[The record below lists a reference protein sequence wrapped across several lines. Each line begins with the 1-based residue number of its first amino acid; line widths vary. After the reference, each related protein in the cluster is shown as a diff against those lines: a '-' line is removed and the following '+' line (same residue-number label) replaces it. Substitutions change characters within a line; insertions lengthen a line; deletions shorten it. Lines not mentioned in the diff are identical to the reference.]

1 MNARRGACA
10 LLVFALACALPAA
23 QAGKPLISDKDLER
37 FNRNA
42 QLLGGVLQ
50 SFRQNRTM
58 TPVERQRWAYGVVQQ
73 PQLDGALDRVL
84 QEIRRAAGPKAP
96 AARVYVIPDPTF
108 QAYAA
113 EDGSIFV
120 AAGMLQSLESQDEI
134 AALLA
139 HEYVHV
145 LRKHPGK
152 SALETAK
159 GVGAGLTSIYLDR
172 EYAGVNASRPS
183 TDYVRH
189 ALLRET
195 AMQSVQAGIV
205 PTRARAQED
214 EADRLGTDLMVA
226 AGYNPIGMM
235 DMLGRMELWEQQRR
249 QARAQQPQGTAQGL
263 AAIVSRYAQNSDQ
276 ARSAKRRLDDGKSVD
291 NLITAL
297 AGAAQQRVQQAGSN
311 THRDTAQRVEQ
322 VRQHIETRHGELER
336 PDMRALPWQGDRGV
350 ALLFD
355 TLEIAHRVL
364 GADTTRLNRNQQ
376 EAVLQSLV
384 QGPSADMPLLRYA
397 ALRLMEPQ
405 MDRDKALPV
414 LQREIDR
421 PDSLFALHQLTLDM
435 ASRSGNRELALQVW
449 ETSRKSLRDP
459 PELLPYGVRLH
470 RRAGDADSARLLA
483 SRCAGSGDDRLKRAC
498 QDEL

>member
-10 LLVFALACALPAA
+10 LLVFALACASSAA

-37 FNRNA
+37 LNRNA

-84 QEIRRAAGPKAP
+84 QEIRRAAGPRAP

-172 EYAGVNASRPS
+172 EYAGVSTSRPS

-226 AGYNPIGMM
+226 AGYNPIAMM
-235 DMLGRMELWEQQRR
+235 DMLGRMELWEQQSR
-249 QARAQQPQGTAQGL
+249 QAGTPSTVMQQGV
-263 AAIVSRYAQNSDQ
+263 AATLGRYLQNSDQ
-276 ARSAKRRLDDGKSVD
+276 ARSAKRRLDDNKGVD

-297 AGAAQQRVQQAGSN
+297 VGATQQRVHQAGGN
-311 THRDTAQRVEQ
+311 THRDSAQRIER
-322 VRQHIETRHGELER
+322 VRAHIETKHADLER
-336 PDMRALPWQGDRGV
+336 PDMRALSWAGDTQV
-350 ALLFD
+350 DAMFASMQL
-355 TLEIAHRVL
+355 AHQVL
-364 GADTTRLNRNQQ
+364 AADTARLTRPQQ
-376 EAVLQSLV
+376 DAVLRALV
-384 QGPSADMPLLRYA
+384 RSPAAETPLIRYTA
-397 ALRLMEPQ
+397 MRLMESQ

-414 LQREIDR
+414 LQGEIGR
-421 PDSLFALHQLTLDM
+421 NDSLFALHQLTLDM
-435 ASRSGNRELALQVW
+435 ASRSSNREQALQVL
-449 ETSRKSLRDP
+449 ETSRKSLGDP
-459 PELLPYGVRLH
+459 PELLPYGVRLN
-470 RRAGDADSARLLA
+470 RRAGKADAARLYA
-483 SRCAGSGDDRLKRAC
+483 ARCAGSGDDRLKRAC